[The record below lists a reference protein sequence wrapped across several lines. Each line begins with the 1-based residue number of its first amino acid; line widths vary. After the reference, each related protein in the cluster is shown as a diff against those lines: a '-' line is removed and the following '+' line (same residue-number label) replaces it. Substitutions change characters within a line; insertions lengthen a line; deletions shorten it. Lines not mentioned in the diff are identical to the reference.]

1 MRQFA
6 VDPGF
11 TDLDVG
17 DGVRVDGERVGAE
30 DHEIGA
36 LSGGDAA
43 QFGFPSEARAPFS
56 VCAVRA
62 WAAVSRNAFEPS

>member
-11 TDLDVG
+11 TDLDFG

-36 LSGGDAA
+36 LAGEML
-43 QFGFPSEARAPFS
+43 PSSDSRPSARAPFS